1 MRSPK
6 KRRRKVRLN
15 AYQQRALSIA
25 RRSAEKGHQPL
36 PTGYSF
42 IPGRS
47 EAYVLAPPQKD
58 RT

>member
-6 KRRRKVRLN
+6 QRRKMIHMTK
-15 AYQQRALSIA
+15 YEQRALSIT
-25 RRSAEKGHQPL
+25 RKNAEKGHQPL

-47 EAYVLAPPQKD
+47 EAYVLAPVK
-58 RT
+58 RAGK